1 MNCSSELLPFKPN
14 VAPNIVLILRVVLES
29 VALLGLKER
38 KETLIMLLDEDR
50 RVTLVSKGLLV
61 LQVTSANLEE
71 MEPLVFLVHQ
81 DYR

>member
-81 DYR
+81 DHR

>member
-61 LQVTSANLEE
+61 LQVASANLEE

-81 DYR
+81 DHR

>member
-1 MNCSSELLPFKPN
+1 MPN

-81 DYR
+81 DHR

>member
-1 MNCSSELLPFKPN
+1 MNCSLELLPFMPN

-81 DYR
+81 DHR